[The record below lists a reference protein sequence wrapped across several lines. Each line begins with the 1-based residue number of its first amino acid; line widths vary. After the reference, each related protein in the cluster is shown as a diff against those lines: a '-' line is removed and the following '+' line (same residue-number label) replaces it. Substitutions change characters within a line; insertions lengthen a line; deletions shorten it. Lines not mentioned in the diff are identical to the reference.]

1 MFQRS
6 TQRIRARAGFRVALA
21 AAVAAT
27 SVLLAGCV
35 GGSATDSGTK
45 ADAGGGAS
53 STSLHLVGFS
63 TPKEAN
69 DAVEKAFA
77 QTSAGKGVTWQE
89 SYGASGDQSRAVAGG
104 LKADY
109 VHFSTEP
116 DMTRLVDKGVVASDW
131 NSGPTKGIVTS
142 SVVVIGVRPGNPKHI
157 TGWDDLIKPGIKIV
171 TPNPASS
178 GSARWNILAA
188 YEHVI
193 STGGS
198 KAQASAYLT
207 KFFNHVQSL
216 PSSGRDATNAFL
228 KGDADA
234 LISYENEAILARQA
248 GEKLDYI
255 VPKESVLIENPGAIT
270 KDAGAKAKDFLQFA
284 LSPAGQKIYEQ
295 YGFRPV
301 GTGVPKVT
309 VKGANDPS
317 NPFPEPAHLT
327 TVADLGGWDKVSTE
341 YFDPDTGLV
350 SKIQAQTGKT
360 K

>member
-1 MFQRS
+1 MFQQHS
-6 TQRIRARAGFRVALA
+6 NHRIRGRAGFRAALA

-35 GGSATDSGTK
+35 GGSATDSGSK
-45 ADAGGGAS
+45 ANADSGAD

-63 TPKEAN
+63 VPKEAN
-69 DAVEKAFA
+69 DAAEKAFA
-77 QTSAGKGVTWQE
+77 ETSAGKGVTWQE

-116 DMTRLVDKGVVASDW
+116 DMTRLVDKGIVASDW

-142 SVVVIGVRPGNPKHI
+142 SVVVISVRPGNPKHI
-157 TGWDDLIKPGIKIV
+157 TGWNDLIKPGIKIV

-193 STGGS
+193 ADGGS
-198 KAQASAYLT
+198 KAEAASYLT
-207 KFFNHVQSL
+207 KFFQHVQSL
-216 PSSGRDATNAFL
+216 PTSGRDATNAFL

-248 GEKLDYI
+248 GEKLDYV
-255 VPKESVLIENPGAIT
+255 VPSESVLIENPGAVT
-270 KDAGAKAKDFLQFA
+270 KNAGAKAEDFLKFVI
-284 LSPAGQKIYEQ
+284 SPDGQKIYEQ

-301 GTGVPKVT
+301 GSGVPKVD

-317 NPFPEPAHLT
+317 NPFPEPKHLT
-327 TVADLGGWDKVSTE
+327 TVADLGGWDKVSAE

-350 SKIQAQTGKT
+350 SKIQAQTG
-360 K
+360 